1 MLLQRL
7 EIKGFKSFG
16 EKVIL
21 NFDEGVTAV
30 VGPNGSGKSNVVDAI
45 RWVLGEQ
52 SSKALRSDKMENV
65 IFNGTK
71 NRKAQQMAEVSLSFK
86 NTKNLLP
93 TEYSEVMISRR
104 YYRSGDS
111 EYLLNG
117 VTCRL
122 KDIQSLFLDTGIGSD
137 SYAIIELKM
146 IDEILNDQNQS
157 RRQLFEEAA
166 GISKFKK
173 RKKETLKKLSDTS
186 ADLERV
192 EDLLHEIGKNMR
204 SLERQAKQAEK
215 YLKLKQAYKEQSI
228 VLAKALLK
236 DHIDQTQDFETELNR
251 LQDEKISLQKQQS
264 EQDASLEN
272 EKLELVKK
280 EQLLAS
286 RQKTLNEHVNK
297 TRQFES
303 EKKIKNERLKFLSE
317 KATSLQDQLAEEQKS
332 NERAQFSIDGLL
344 KEQTQFQATL
354 KEANYAL
361 EQSKKTY
368 VDQKEI
374 TENLKNQ
381 LREVSQLFKSKQNRV
396 YNLKKEIE
404 INQVQQTSLQQEL
417 ENEHHDSS
425 EKTANLEAFDERL
438 IAIQT
443 SLKEKQEQLE
453 RTQFKQK
460 ELEKQ
465 IEAAEKSLLK
475 LKDEL
480 AKSSRELDA
489 KQNEHNLTKSMVD
502 NLEGYPQAIKF
513 LKKQTKWGKNF
524 PLLSDIVAADEKYR
538 VCIENYLEPYL
549 NFYILDEEKLALDAV
564 NLLSDSAKGKGNF
577 LVLEK
582 FKGFSPSSYQQF
594 EDAIPA
600 ISVVEFD
607 EKYRELVCFLLDNVY
622 VVTTN
627 QENLPKSERLTFI
640 TQNGKVIK
648 RRYSV
653 TGGSVGL
660 FEGKKLGRAKNLEKL
675 TAKIKELQQKNKNLE
690 KVIAQKQQDIAYL
703 KGETQQETILDLQD
717 QISIARQELAGIT
730 SKKEQFSELLL
741 DKQYK
746 RENIEERLAELKES
760 IASAYPELD
769 EAENELESY
778 EHNLETLR
786 EQLEKDTENLNSF
799 SAEFNQKN
807 IAYHQHINKLESLEK
822 EINYKENT
830 FDRGKAK
837 IENDKKELL
846 HTNNEIKQ
854 LQNHTNDNDQ
864 QLIDLYDEKN
874 TIEEGVNEA
883 EKAYYTCRGNITEV
897 EKVIRE
903 LQRKKEQLEEITGEV
918 KDKLNEINMHAA
930 SVKERVAVEF
940 EVDINELLKDLKT
953 DEAVPEKNT
962 EELKEEVNTIK
973 AKMEKIGP
981 INHMAIEAYNEI
993 KERNDF
999 ITEQRQDLLDA
1010 IDSLNATISEIDTV
1024 AKDNFTKAFT
1034 EIRTNFISVFRSL
1047 FTDEDS
1053 CDLILENEEDPL
1065 NSKIEILARPK
1076 GKKPLTI
1083 NQLSGGEKTLTATAL
1098 LFAIYLLKPAPFCI
1112 FDEVDAPLDD
1122 ANIDKFNKII
1132 KKFSSNSQFIIV
1144 THNKRTMSTT
1154 DVIYGITMIEQGVSS
1169 VVPVDLRE
1177 LS

>member
-16 EKVIL
+16 EKVVL

-71 NRKAQQMAEVSLSFK
+71 NRKAQQMAEVGLSFK

-93 TEYSEVMISRR
+93 TEYSEVMITRR

-122 KDIQSLFLDTGIGSD
+122 KDIQSLFMDTGISSD

-146 IDEILNDQNQS
+146 VDEILNDQNQS

-173 RKKETLKKLSDTS
+173 RKKETLKKLADTS

-204 SLERQAKQAEK
+204 SLERQAKQAER
-215 YLKLKQAYKEQSI
+215 YLKLKKEYKELSI
-228 VLAKALLK
+228 VLAKELLK
-236 DHIDQTQDFETELNR
+236 EHVEKTNVLEREIENVSDQ
-251 LQDEKISLQKQQS
+251 KISIQKQQS
-264 EQDASLEN
+264 ESEAALEK

-286 RQKTLNEHVNK
+286 RQKTLNAHVNNI
-297 TRQFES
+297 RQFES
-303 EKKIKNERLKFLSE
+303 EKKIKSERLRFLSE
-317 KATSLQDQLAEEQKS
+317 KANSLQTQLAEELKS
-332 NERAQFSIDGLL
+332 NERAKFSVEGLL
-344 KEQTQFQATL
+344 KEKEQLLHQIKEASFLLDSSKKAFESQKVNTDTL
-354 KEANYAL
+354 KEQL
-361 EQSKKTY
+361 
-368 VDQKEI
+368 KEI
-374 TENLKNQ
+374 SLQ
-381 LREVSQLFKSKQNRV
+381 FKTRQNRV
-396 YNLKKEIE
+396 YQLKKDLEIS
-404 INQVQQTSLQQEL
+404 QVQQSTLMQEL
-417 ENEHHDSS
+417 EKEHSDST
-425 EKTANLEAFDERL
+425 EKTASLEEFDFKLGEL
-438 IAIQT
+438 EGELSQ
-443 SLKEKQEQLE
+443 KQGQLE
-453 RTQFKQK
+453 RAEFKQN
-460 ELEKQ
+460 ELDKQ
-465 IEAAEKSLLK
+465 IESAEVSLQK
-475 LKDEL
+475 LKEEL

-489 KQNEHNLTKSMVD
+489 KQNEYNLTKSMVD

-513 LKKQTKWGKNF
+513 LKKQTNWGKNF
-524 PLLSDIVAADEKYR
+524 PLLSDIIAAEEKYR

-549 NFYILDEEKLALDAV
+549 NYYILDSEMLAIEAV

-577 LVLEK
+577 LVLDK
-582 FKGFSPSSYQQF
+582 FKSFSPSSIRQF

-600 ISVVEFD
+600 ISIVEFD
-607 EKYRELVCFLLDNVY
+607 EKYRELVHYMLNKVY

-627 QENLPKSERLTFI
+627 QDTIPKDNEVTFI
-640 TQNGKVIK
+640 SQNGKVIK
-648 RRYSV
+648 RKYSV
-653 TGGSVGL
+653 SGGSVGL

-675 TAKIKELQQKNKNLE
+675 STRIKELQSKNKNLD
-690 KVIAQKQQDIAYL
+690 KIISQKQQDISYL
-703 KGETQQETILDLQD
+703 KGESQREKIAVLQEEINILKQENV
-717 QISIARQELAGIT
+717 SIKT
-730 SKKEQFSELLL
+730 KKEQFSELLL
-741 DKQYK
+741 DQQNK
-746 RENIEERLAELKES
+746 RENIEEKLSQLNENIKQLN
-760 IASAYPELD
+760 PELD
-769 EAENELESY
+769 EEEDKLIYYEENQEDLRAKLEEESD
-778 EHNLETLR
+778 LLS
-786 EQLEKDTENLNSF
+786 EK
-799 SAEFNQKN
+799 SAMFNQHN
-807 IAYHQHINKLESLEK
+807 ISFHQFSNKLESIEK
-822 EINYKENT
+822 EINYKENA

-837 IENDKKELL
+837 IENHQEDLK
-846 HTNNEIKQ
+846 HTESEIVQLQETSGNNEE
-854 LQNHTNDNDQ
+854 
-864 QLIDLYDEKN
+864 QLIDLYDEKAS
-874 TIEEGVNEA
+874 IEEGVNEA
-883 EKAYYTCRGNITEV
+883 EKDYYASRGEITEY

-903 LQRKKEQLEEITGEV
+903 QQRKKEQFEGLILDL
-918 KDKLNEINMHAA
+918 KDRINQEKMETA
-930 SVKERVAVEF
+930 SVKERVSVEF
-940 EVDINELLKDLKT
+940 EVNVNELLYINEESEVNPVNLD
-953 DEAVPEKNT
+953 
-962 EELKEEVNTIK
+962 ELKERVANIK
-973 AKMEKIGP
+973 KKMESIGP

-999 ITEQRQDLLDA
+999 ISEQKNDLIEA
-1010 IDSLNATISEIDTV
+1010 IESLNTTISEIDAV
-1024 AKDNFTKAFT
+1024 AKENFMNAFT
-1034 EIRTNFISVFRSL
+1034 QVRTYFIEVFRSL
-1047 FTDEDS
+1047 FTDEDG
-1053 CDLILENEEDPL
+1053 CDLILLDESDPL
-1065 NSKIEILARPK
+1065 NSKIEIIAQPK

-1132 KKFSSNSQFIIV
+1132 KKFSQNSQFIIV

-1154 DVIYGITMIEQGVSS
+1154 DVIYGITMIEQGVST